1 MADAVRKVWRGP
13 VSPDGER
20 LWYGPNKGASF
31 FYVANAGSPF
41 FVADNWVRYFV
52 TRDPGLDTT
61 HLTYRQFFKIF
72 RESQKRFHSVIGSDD
87 PDLSAFARA
96 GGKLLS
102 YHGQSDELV
111 PTQGTVDYR
120 KRVNRELG
128 GNARVDNFYRL
139 FLLPGVNHCAGG
151 PGPQPTRALEQLVD
165 WVENGHAP
173 ATLDTAVTDAAGQIT
188 STRQACRYPQ
198 VNHYDGHGDP
208 ASASSYRC
216 ISG

>member
-1 MADAVRKVWRGP
+1 MGPEGAGRDTARLRWQAAHHHLARGRRGAQGLARTG
-13 VSPDGER
+13 VTGR
-20 LWYGPNKGASF
+20 RAALVGPNKGASF

-96 GGKLLS
+96 GGISVS

-120 KRVNRELG
+120 KRVNREL
-128 GNARVDNFYRL
+128 A
-139 FLLPGVNHCAGG
+139 A
-151 PGPQPTRALEQLVD
+151 TRER
-165 WVENGHAP
+165 
-173 ATLDTAVTDAAGQIT
+173 TT
-188 STRQACRYPQ
+188 STACSCC
-198 VNHYDGHGDP
+198 P
-208 ASASSYRC
+208 ASTTVPEAPVRSRRAPWNSLWTGSRTATRQPL
-216 ISG
+216 